1 MADGSFQTAHGGE
14 RLMAVGAGTTDSGFH
29 AAPTTGSA
37 PLLEVDTLFKSFGG
51 LMVIHGLSFSL
62 SEGETLGII
71 GPNGSGKTTLFN
83 LITGFLKADRG
94 KMTFS
99 GKPITNQRPSHIC
112 HQGITRT
119 FQLPRPFTRL
129 TVLENVMAGRSYG
142 RETSRDIRQARR
154 EALDIL
160 EFTGL
165 EAKQDVVSGNLNLLG
180 RKRLEIA
187 RALAT
192 KPRLLLLDEVFAGLN
207 PKETE
212 EALRLISRIKEI
224 GITLTIVEHV
234 IKVILGVSSRVI
246 VLSFGDKIFDGA
258 PLAAIDDPKV
268 IEAYLGEDFHA

>member
-1 MADGSFQTAHGGE
+1 
-14 RLMAVGAGTTDSGFH
+14 MAVGSGTMETRFH
-29 AAPTTGSA
+29 GAPATGSA
-37 PLLEVDTLFKSFGG
+37 PLLEVDNLFKSFGG
-51 LMVIHGLSFSL
+51 LMVIQGLSFSL

-83 LITGFLKADRG
+83 LITGFLKADKG
-94 KMTFS
+94 EMSFS
-99 GKPITNQRPSHIC
+99 GKPITNRRPSHIC

-119 FQLPRPFTRL
+119 FQLPRPFARL
-129 TVLENVMAGRSYG
+129 TVLENVMAGRTCG
-142 RETSRDIRQARR
+142 RETSKDIRQARK

-160 EFTGL
+160 EFIGL
-165 EAKQDVVSGNLNLLG
+165 ESKQGVVSGNLNLLG

-246 VLSFGDKIFDGA
+246 VLSFGDKIFDG
-258 PLAAIDDPKV
+258 PPVAAINDPKV
-268 IEAYLGEDFHA
+268 IEAYLGEDFYA